1 MDFLIVSDIQET
13 RRSST
18 VSLQDMEKYMCHID
32 SPESVELE
40 QEDEDTVI
48 TGLRLISSDHCAD
61 GNLQSELAMAGCV
74 DINET
79 LITSPSTEEGPQI
92 VPPVPSRE
100 ICDSEEEEEEEE
112 DKQVVKGCS
121 LAHFEEGNDIARRS
135 FYKQIRSGVGRKKRA
150 AADKSRLVQHSE
162 AVTEHDNSYLDVVKI
177 QIQGSD
183 SNLSP
188 EGISTPS
195 SALGSHRPS
204 LVASDADDEELC
216 QYHRQ
221 VRASEQPCRAC
232 MVPDSLRVFT
242 HCHEIN

>member
-1 MDFLIVSDIQET
+1 
-13 RRSST
+13 
-18 VSLQDMEKYMCHID
+18 
-32 SPESVELE
+32 
-40 QEDEDTVI
+40 
-48 TGLRLISSDHCAD
+48 
-61 GNLQSELAMAGCV
+61 MAVCV

-79 LITSPSTEEGPQI
+79 LITSPSTEEVPQI
-92 VPPVPSRE
+92 IPPVPSRE

-135 FYKQIRSGVGRKKRA
+135 FYKQIRSGVGRKKRT

-162 AVTEHDNSYLDVVKI
+162 AITEHDNSYLDVVKI

-183 SNLSP
+183 NNLSP
-188 EGISTPS
+188 EAISTSS

-204 LVASDADDEELC
+204 LLASDADDEESC

-221 VRASEQPCRAC
+221 VRTSQQPCRAC
-232 MVPDSLRVFT
+232 MVPDSLCVFI
-242 HCHEIN
+242 HCHEINLKTLWKCKLH

>member
-1 MDFLIVSDIQET
+1 
-13 RRSST
+13 
-18 VSLQDMEKYMCHID
+18 MEKYMCHID

-40 QEDEDTVI
+40 QEDEDTVM
-48 TGLRLISSDHCAD
+48 TGLHLISQDHCVD
-61 GNLQSELAMAGCV
+61 GNFQSELAMAECV

-79 LITSPSTEEGPQI
+79 LITLPSTEEDSQI

-100 ICDSEEEEEEEE
+100 NHDSEEEEEEEE

-135 FYKQIRSGVGRKKRA
+135 FYKQIRSGVGRKKRTV
-150 AADKSRLVQHSE
+150 ADKPGLVQHSE
-162 AVTEHDNSYLDVVKI
+162 AVTEHDNSHLDVVKI

-183 SNLSP
+183 NNLSP
-188 EGISTPS
+188 EATSTPS

-221 VRASEQPCRAC
+221 VRTSEQSCRAC
-232 MVPDSLRVFT
+232 MVPDSLHVFYPLS
-242 HCHEIN
+242 